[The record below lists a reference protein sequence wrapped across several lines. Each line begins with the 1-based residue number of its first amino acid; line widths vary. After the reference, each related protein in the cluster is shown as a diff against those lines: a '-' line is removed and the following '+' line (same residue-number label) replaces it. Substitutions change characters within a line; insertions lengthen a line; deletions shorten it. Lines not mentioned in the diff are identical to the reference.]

1 MTISGAP
8 VVSVIIP
15 TYNRGWILAEAI
27 ESVMA
32 QTFRDFELIVVD
44 DGSIDNTPEIVAAF
58 KDDIIFVRQKNQGV
72 SAARNRGIHA
82 ASGRLLA
89 FLDSDDLWLPEH
101 LELCLKAMDENEDAG
116 GVFTDY
122 YKLYPGDKLV
132 PQRMAGS
139 RYGCFTLKDMV
150 ANFSAIG
157 AASNVMV
164 CKRVFDEV
172 GNFNENKDMAGS
184 EDWEMWVRISSKFR
198 FLVLPRET
206 VKLRVH
212 GKNITLRPEK
222 IERSIKA
229 ALDSI
234 FSHPQIRPLVW
245 PYRSNA
251 YAEVNTL
258 AAINYYAAGEM
269 KKALYCLK
277 TAFYLRPLHF
287 TNRRFLW
294 TIFRTML
301 GKGLSRKLRQFKWN
315 LESYSQ

>member
-1 MTISGAP
+1 MSEP
-8 VVSVIIP
+8 LVSVIIP
-15 TYNRGWILAEAI
+15 THNRGNLIGETI
-27 ESVMA
+27 KSVLN
-32 QTFRDFELIVVD
+32 QTFKNFEVIVAD
-44 DGSIDNTPEIVAAF
+44 DGST
-58 KDDIIFVRQKNQGV
+58 DDTEAVVRGLGDWRVQYRWFENQG
-72 SAARNRGIHA
+72 APAFPRNEGLGLARGEYI
-82 ASGRLLA
+82 A